1 MGLFQWGSCPY
12 GLHIPEGHGGPAM
25 LTLYG
30 PDKVLFWPVVSLIDS
45 TAVLQRGYRVL
56 EQFSCKPLYGIGEEV

>member
-1 MGLFQWGSCPY
+1 
-12 GLHIPEGHGGPAM
+12 M

-30 PDKVLFWPVVSLIDS
+30 PDKILFWPVVSLIDS